1 MQLERLFFSLCWCK
15 HIVIV
20 VCIYKH
26 GFGAILK
33 AIQTN
38 SRINLVW
45 EYKQDIVMR
54 KVVKEK
60 YKLPPRDLR
69 GWAAIPSSSIADFE
83 QGHLRICRQSN

>member
-15 HIVIV
+15 HIVIL

-26 GFGAILK
+26 GFGAIVK

-38 SRINLVW
+38 QRINLVW

-69 GWAAIPSSSIADFE
+69 GWEAILSASTIDIE
-83 QGHLRICRQSN
+83 QGHPIICR